1 MRLFLTFVML
11 AWFGSAS
18 SVAAAE
24 FDSTYTKLN
33 LKDCQKGESN
43 DDEGWANWMCAGYK
57 GIPIYFGHADL
68 REFVGYGPDARNTCS
83 ARTTF
88 QRFNA
93 AGTTVEWRLRRGRP
107 VATILRF
114 RVEGDG
120 LKEQFLVVTKLDGA
134 KACPMGYVDARV
146 RNHNQAARDLADQ
159 NVARFSCGNDV
170 PLVIS
175 PKYDRPDAFATAGA
189 CLP

>member
-1 MRLFLTFVML
+1 MRLVLTVLML
-11 AWFGSAS
+11 SWFAHVS

-24 FDSTYTKLN
+24 FDSAYTKLN

-43 DDEGWANWMCAGYK
+43 DDEGWANWMCTGYK
-57 GIPIYFGHADL
+57 NIPIFFAHADL
-68 REFVGYGPDARNTCS
+68 REYVGYGPDARNTCS

-93 AGTTVEWRLRRGRP
+93 AGTTVEWRLRKGRP

-114 RVEGDG
+114 RIESDG

-134 KACPMGYVDARV
+134 QSCPMGYVDARV
-146 RNHNQAARDLADQ
+146 RNHNQAARDLADE
-159 NVARFSCGNDV
+159 NVAGFSCANDA
-170 PLVIS
+170 PLVVS
-175 PKYDRPDAFATAGA
+175 PKYDRPGAFATSGP
-189 CLP
+189 CVP

>member
-1 MRLFLTFVML
+1 M
-11 AWFGSAS
+11 
-18 SVAAAE
+18 
-24 FDSTYTKLN
+24 
-33 LKDCQKGESN
+33 
-43 DDEGWANWMCAGYK
+43 
-57 GIPIYFGHADL
+57 
-68 REFVGYGPDARNTCS
+68 
-83 ARTTF
+83 
-88 QRFNA
+88 
-93 AGTTVEWRLRRGRP
+93 
-107 VATILRF
+107 RF